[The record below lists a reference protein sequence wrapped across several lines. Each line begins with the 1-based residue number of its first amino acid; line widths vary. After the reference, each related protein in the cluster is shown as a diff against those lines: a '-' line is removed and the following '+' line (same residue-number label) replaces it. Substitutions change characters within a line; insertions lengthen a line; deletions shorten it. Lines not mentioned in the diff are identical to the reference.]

1 MSLPWYKWH
10 AADWVR
16 CETRFDLTL
25 AERGIYRDLLDL
37 HYLEGSIPKN
47 PRVLVGFLGAPEETE
62 TFQKSWEKI
71 SKLFQDHPSDH
82 ERLVNRRA
90 LEMIQEQRKFQ
101 KTQRLNGSKGGRPK
115 KTHGLANSNPN
126 ETHGLAKRKPSQS
139 QSQSQLEEE
148 EPPIVPPV
156 RTTEL
161 ERPKI
166 RLGEFGHVAVTED
179 ELGKLQQELGPL
191 LTDYV
196 DRFDGWVHEN
206 PNAKASGGKRKDR
219 NPYLSIRAWFR
230 KDKSEGRVKTNHGH
244 SQDPN
249 TDAIAEAL
257 RRRAA
262 RRADSEVAPLLR
274 GTVPDVRESRDD
286 GEGRSLVRTSLGPEP
301 F

>member
-16 CETRFDLTL
+16 CETRFELTL

-47 PRVLVGFLGAPEETE
+47 PRVLVGFLASPEEVE
-62 TFQKSWEKI
+62 TFKKSWEKI
-71 SKLFQDHPSDH
+71 SKLFQQHPSDP

-90 LEMIQEQRKFQ
+90 VAMIQEQRKFQ

-115 KTHGLANSNPN
+115 KTHGLANSNPT

-139 QSQSQLEEE
+139 QSQSEVEEE
-148 EPPIVPPV
+148 ETPYSSPLLDIAKPQ
-156 RTTEL
+156 L
-161 ERPKI
+161 
-166 RLGEFGHVAVTED
+166 RLGEFGHVTVTE
-179 ELGKLQQELGPL
+179 EEFAKLQQELGPL
-191 LTDYV
+191 LQDYV

-262 RRADSEVAPLLR
+262 RRADSQVAPVLR
-274 GTVPDVRESRDD
+274 GTVSDVREHRDD
-286 GEGRSLVRTSLGPEP
+286 GESRSLVRTSLGPEP